1 MRSLL
6 TYLLLTSFVVLL
18 TPRDFWHDCHHGHEH
33 SSELNSDLDFCDND
47 SSSAELEENCYVC
60 DFDLGLFT
68 AGNPTFFSFIER
80 IHSENS
86 VLLLSRLGDNK
97 PSALS
102 LRGPPV
108 TC

>member
-1 MRSLL
+1 M
-6 TYLLLTSFVVLL
+6 SFVVLM
-18 TPRDFWHDCHHGHEH
+18 TPRDFWHDCHHDHDH
-33 SSELNSDLDFCDND
+33 SSELKSDVDFSNND
-47 SSSAELEENCYVC
+47 SSSSELEENCFVC

-86 VLLLSRLGDNK
+86 VRLLSRLETNK